1 MLSSLYTAVS
11 GMSANGTSLS
21 VTADNISN
29 VNTVGFKRS
38 TTSFG
43 DVLSQTISGSMQVG
57 RGVLISDITP
67 LFTQGSLETTEN
79 VLDLAIDGEGF
90 FIVTDGSTQYYTR
103 AGEFTTYKDGRI
115 VNSDGLV
122 LQGYVVDSS
131 GNISGTLGDLK
142 VSSAMS
148 SAKNTDNAEIAVNLD
163 SAEAVPAAAFTLDGN
178 GDGTNDDPENY
189 NSSSTVTIY
198 DSQGGDHQVT
208 LYFTKTADNA
218 WEVHY
223 VYADSANPG
232 QLVES
237 TSGAQALTFG
247 TDGTLTDD
255 NSGTAIDFDFGAAI
269 TTPQSIYFNYG
280 TGTGEATPGDGMDG
294 TTQYAS
300 DFSVTNVTQDG
311 YSAGSLKSI
320 NIAEDGTITGVFTNG
335 QTKDI
340 GQVALARFMSNSNL
354 IREGRNLYTASS
366 SSGQAL
372 IGLPETSGLGRLLS
386 NTLEL
391 SNIDLAEE
399 FVNMITAQRGFQ
411 ANSKVITTTDELL
424 QEVVNLKR

>member
-1 MLSSLYTAVS
+1 MLSSLYTGVS

-29 VNTVGFKRS
+29 LNTVGFKKS
-38 TTSFG
+38 TIAFG

-90 FIVTDGSTQYYTR
+90 FVVTDGSTQYYTR
-103 AGEFTTYKDGRI
+103 AGQFTLDEDGRI

-131 GNISGTLGDLK
+131 GNISGTIGDLE
-142 VSSAMS
+142 VSGAMS
-148 SAKNTDNAEIAVNLD
+148 GAKSTEKAEIAVNLD
-163 SAEAVPAAAFTLDGN
+163 SEATVPSAAFTLDGN
-178 GDGTNDDPENY
+178 GDGTIDDPKNY
-189 NSSSTVTIY
+189 NSSTTVTLY

-208 LYFTKTADNA
+208 LYFVKTAENA

-223 VYADSANPG
+223 VYADPANPG
-232 QLVES
+232 ELAES
-237 TSGAQALTFG
+237 ATGAQALTFG
-247 TDGTLTDD
+247 EGGALTDD
-255 NSGTAIDFDFGAAI
+255 NSGTAIEFDFGTAV
-269 TTPQSIYFNYG
+269 TNPQSVYFNYG
-280 TGTGEATPGDGMDG
+280 TGTGEATAGDGMDG

-300 DFSVTNVTQDG
+300 DFSVINVTQDG
-311 YSAGSLKSI
+311 YSAGSLK
-320 NIAEDGTITGVFTNG
+320 NITISEDGTITGFFTNG
-335 QTKDI
+335 QTKEI
-340 GQVALARFMSNSNL
+340 GQVALARFISSSNL
-354 IREGRNLYTASS
+354 IREGRNLYTAYST
-366 SSGQAL
+366 SGQAL

-391 SNIDLAEE
+391 SNVDLAEE

-424 QEVVNLKR
+424 QELVNLKR